1 MHILVTS
8 LPSKPEDCLFYR
20 IRSSR
25 DDYSGQLD
33 TEYYCTISNARC
45 NFNKCDKLMIG

>member
-1 MHILVTS
+1 MYILVSS

-25 DDYSGQLD
+25 DDYSGQLY
-33 TEYYCTISNARC
+33 TEYYCTISNTLCR
-45 NFNKCDKLMIG
+45 FDKCDKLMVH